1 MNSEN
6 MIKITVGGFMG
17 ILIVISLILGV
28 GNKET
33 TKIMWNKQEKIF
45 VDIARIKIDI
55 AILKGKMQVY
65 ENMPIDL
72 RSRIEI
78 LETRYENL
86 IFFQNE
92 IKEKEKTKR
101 VIK

>member
-92 IKEKEKTKR
+92 IKEKEKTK
-101 VIK
+101 